1 MRRLLTDLKL
11 STKLALIG
19 VIFSVPIVWLI
30 YLTYQNFRA
39 VSDMTQLEVDGV
51 DYLVPL
57 GNLVVAMQA
66 HALACRGG
74 GAENGASDEARR
86 IAKTVDDE
94 IGKLVAVDRRHGEAL
109 QFNRAALDQ
118 HQRGDATAS
127 QVEKAWDDLK
137 DDLKRNQATL
147 KPDASDSAHEAIV
160 QRLRKM
166 IQHVLDKSTLI
177 LDPEGDTY
185 YVGYALGMHLP
196 KLQYNLGNSI
206 ALGSRALEHKPPTAE
221 ERIRLSAVNAMALT
235 DAGLVTER
243 AQAALNEDANYHR
256 ESASLQKDLPPAIK
270 SYETELA
277 SFFALANQVVAKD
290 TTEITPKR
298 YIDAGRK
305 AQAASANLGDA
316 LEKELRVLLE
326 IRASDNRKSSL
337 ATMGLT
343 ITALVLAFSLVF
355 VVARSMTRPLKA
367 CVASLEALAAGDLTA
382 RMVTSGRDEVGRMT
396 AAAASAVDGMRG
408 AVQSIAQESGRL
420 TGSSDGLAAASHQMS
435 ANAEETSIQAAT
447 VSAAAEEVSK
457 SVQTISAATK
467 EMSASIREVA
477 KQATDAAKVAAS
489 GVKVALVTNS
499 TVAKLGESSGEIG
512 KVIKVITSIAEQT
525 NLLALNATIEAARV
539 GEAGKGFAV
548 VANEVKELARETAR
562 ATEDIS
568 RKIEAIQT
576 DSRGVVA
583 AISEIGAIINQI
595 NDIQATIASAV
606 EEQTV
611 TTREIGRNL
620 SEAATGTTEIARN
633 IQGVADA
640 ARNTSAGA
648 TQTQS
653 AARDLAQMATDLI
666 NLVSRFK
673 CA

>member
-1 MRRLLTDLKL
+1 MRRLVTDLRL

-19 VIFSVPIVWLI
+19 VIFAVPIVWLI

-39 VSDMTQLEVDGV
+39 VSDMTQLEIQGI
-51 DYLVPL
+51 DYLRPL
-57 GNLVVAMQA
+57 TNLVEALQA
-66 HALACRGG
+66 HALAIHLDPAGKGTGDDDRRQ
-74 GAENGASDEARR
+74 AEAR
-86 IAKTVDDE
+86 VDDE
-94 IGKLVAVDRRHGEAL
+94 IRKLVAVDQRHAAAL
-109 QFNRAALDQ
+109 QFNEEALRQ
-118 HQRGDATAS
+118 HQRADATAK
-127 QVEKAWDDLK
+127 QVESAWDDLK
-137 DDLKRNQATL
+137 KKQATL
-147 KPDASDSAHEAIV
+147 RPDASDREHELII
-160 QRLRKM
+160 QRARRM

-196 KLQYNLGNSI
+196 KLQYNLGNVLRLG
-206 ALGSRALEHKPPTAE
+206 ALATEHKAPTID
-221 ERIRLSAVNAMALT
+221 ERIRLSAVDAMALT
-235 DAGLVTER
+235 DAGLVSER
-243 AQAALNEDANYHR
+243 LQSALNEDPNYHR
-256 ESASLQKDLPPAIK
+256 ESASLQQQLPGASK
-270 SYETELA
+270 AFESELA
-277 SFFALANQVVAKD
+277 PFFSLANQLVAK
-290 TTEITPKR
+290 ETPDVASDR
-298 YIDAGRK
+298 YLAAGRK
-305 AQAASANLGDA
+305 AEEATARLGVV
-316 LEKELRVLLE
+316 LEDELRKLLE
-326 IRASDNRKSSL
+326 IRASDNRRHSL
-337 ATMGLT
+337 TTMGLT
-343 ITALVLAFSLVF
+343 VTALVVAFSLVF
-355 VVARSMTRPLKA
+355 LVARSMTQPLET
-367 CVASLEALAAGDLTA
+367 CVSSLEALAAGDLTA
-382 RMVTSGRDEVGRMT
+382 RVSSVGRDEVGRMT
-396 AAAASAVDGMRG
+396 AASARAVDGMRE
-408 AVQSIAQESGRL
+408 AVQSIAHESGRL
-420 TGSSDGLAAASHQMS
+420 TSSSDGLAAASHQMS

-457 SVQTISAATK
+457 SVQTISTATK

-477 KQATDAAKVAAS
+477 KQATDAAKVAAA
-489 GVKVALVTNS
+489 GVKVAQDTNA

-576 DSRGVVA
+576 DSREVVG
-583 AISEIGAIINQI
+583 AISEIGGIINQI

-620 SEAATGTTEIARN
+620 SEAATGTSEIARN

-648 TQTQS
+648 SQTQT
-653 AARDLAQMATDLI
+653 AARDLAQMATSLI
-666 NLVSRFK
+666 ELVSKFK
-673 CA
+673 CV